1 MPDEIR
7 IIVLNYK
14 RPYNIRKIIEAYYGL
29 FPITVINNN
38 PEKAFK
44 TDYSIDVINNTEN
57 KKCMERW
64 IRCREFPEPF
74 KFILDDDLIVHPK
87 DILRMR
93 RARQHMIGIY
103 GKSGVNKANS
113 YEELND
119 HWCEDYECDFLVG
132 AGILI
137 KQESLNTIF
146 SELLSFGYP
155 DRGDDII
162 VSYLMKKHVGSWMRT
177 IKAKVINLPEGDVGL
192 NKDPSHF
199 IKRWEVLQ
207 QCLN

>member
-14 RPYNIRKIIEAYYGL
+14 RPHNVQKIIKTYYGL

-38 PEKAFK
+38 PKEPF
-44 TDYSIDVINNTEN
+44 TSNYSIDIINNIKN
-57 KKCMERW
+57 WKCMERW
-64 IRCREFPEPF
+64 YRCKDYPEPF
-74 KFILDDDLIVHPK
+74 KFVLDDDLIVHPK

-103 GKSGVNKANS
+103 GKSGVTTAKS
-113 YEELND
+113 YQDLKD
-119 HWCEDYECDFLVG
+119 HWCEDFDCDFLVG
-132 AGILI
+132 SGILI
-137 KQESLNTIF
+137 KQESLDEIF
-146 SELLSFGYP
+146 PYLIEYGFP
-155 DRGDDII
+155 ERGDDII

-177 IKAKVINLPEGDVGL
+177 IKARVLMLPEGDVGL